1 MSVKFKAL
9 GGLLSFKYI
18 NDIEDLDLDD
28 LQELYT
34 EMEEKYNEIAKEF
47 NELKRGL
54 DKLKEVIDRKIKE
67 VKSV

>member
-18 NDIEDLDLDD
+18 NDIEELNIDD

-34 EMEEKYNEIAKEF
+34 EIEEQYSVIQKEC
-47 NELKRGL
+47 NELKSEL
-54 DKLKEVIDRKIKE
+54 DKLKEIIDRKKC
-67 VKSV
+67 K